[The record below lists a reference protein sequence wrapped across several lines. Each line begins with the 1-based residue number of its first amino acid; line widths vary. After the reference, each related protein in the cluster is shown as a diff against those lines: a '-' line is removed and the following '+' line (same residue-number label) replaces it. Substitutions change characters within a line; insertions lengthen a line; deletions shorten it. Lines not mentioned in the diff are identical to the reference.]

1 VSETIALGW
10 RQFRVERRQF
20 WRNPTAAF
28 FNFVLPIVFLLII
41 GALTGQKNRDIVI
54 PGIAGMNVMA
64 STFNALG
71 MNLTF
76 RREQGLLKRIRGTP
90 MPTVSYLGGILGN
103 VTYNAVVQVALVVV
117 AGKLLFGL
125 PWPHHWGEIVIFTVV
140 GVFSFSALG
149 VAFSHVIPN
158 FDAAPAYTNFV
169 YLPSILIGGVFFDPA
184 TSSAVLSDIARVMP
198 ISHFVE
204 GLRGSI
210 RVDGGLSH
218 HTGDLA
224 VLALWGAAGL
234 WFAVRGFSWE
244 QKKAR
249 SPRRPA
255 GRPRLGRRTARPA
268 SPLAANRRR

>member
-1 VSETIALGW
+1 MPDAVALGW
-10 RQFRVERRQF
+10 RQFRIERKQF

-28 FNFVLPIVFLLII
+28 FGFVLPLVFLLII
-41 GALTGQKNRDIVI
+41 GALTDQAHRDIVV

-76 RREQGLLKRIRGTP
+76 RREQGLLKRTRGTP

-103 VTYNAVVQVALVVV
+103 VVFNAIVQVALVIV

-125 PWPHHWGEIVIFTVV
+125 PWPHHWDEIAVFTVV

-204 GLRGSI
+204 GMRGAI
-210 RVDGGLSH
+210 RVHGGLSH

-234 WFAVRGFSWE
+234 WFAIRGFSWE
-244 QKKAR
+244 QRR
-249 SPRRPA
+249 S
-255 GRPRLGRRTARPA
+255 
-268 SPLAANRRR
+268 

>member
-1 VSETIALGW
+1 MSDAVAIGW
-10 RQFRVERRQF
+10 RQFRIERKQF

-28 FNFVLPIVFLLII
+28 FGFVLPLVFLLII
-41 GALTGQKNRDIVI
+41 GALTDQAHRDIVV

-76 RREQGLLKRIRGTP
+76 RREQGLLKRTRGTP

-103 VTYNAVVQVALVVV
+103 VVFNSIVQVALVIV

-125 PWPHHWGEIVIFTVV
+125 PWPHHWDELVIFTVV
-140 GVFSFSALG
+140 GVFAFSALG

-204 GLRGSI
+204 GMRGAI
-210 RVDGGLSH
+210 RVNGGLSH

-234 WFAVRGFSWE
+234 WFAIRGFSWE
-244 QKKAR
+244 Q
-249 SPRRPA
+249 RRA
-255 GRPRLGRRTARPA
+255 
-268 SPLAANRRR
+268 

>member
-1 VSETIALGW
+1 VSEAVAFGW
-10 RQFRVERRQF
+10 RQFRLERKQF

-28 FNFVLPIVFLLII
+28 FGFVLPLVFLLII
-41 GALTGQKNRDIVI
+41 GALTDQAHRDIVV

-76 RREQGLLKRIRGTP
+76 RREQGLLKRTRGTP

-103 VTYNAVVQVALVVV
+103 VVFNAIVQVALVVV

-125 PWPHHWGEIVIFTVV
+125 PWPRHWGEIVIFTVV

-204 GLRGSI
+204 GMRGAI

-234 WFAVRGFSWE
+234 WFAIRGFSWE
-244 QKKAR
+244 Q
-249 SPRRPA
+249 RRA
-255 GRPRLGRRTARPA
+255 
-268 SPLAANRRR
+268 

>member
-1 VSETIALGW
+1 MSEVVAFGW
-10 RQFRVERRQF
+10 RQFRLERTQF

-28 FNFVLPIVFLLII
+28 FGFVLPVVFLLII
-41 GALTGQKNRDIVI
+41 GALTDNAHRDIVI

-76 RREQGLLKRIRGTP
+76 RREQGLLKRVRGTP

-103 VTYNAVVQVALVVV
+103 VAFNATVQVALVVV
-117 AGKLLFGL
+117 VGNLLFGL
-125 PWPHHWGEIVIFTVV
+125 PWPHHWDEIVVFTVL
-140 GVFSFSALG
+140 GVFTFSALG
-149 VAFSHVIPN
+149 IAFSHVIPN

-204 GLRGSI
+204 GMRGAI
-210 RVDGGLSH
+210 QVDGGLSH

-244 QKKAR
+244 Q
-249 SPRRPA
+249 RRA
-255 GRPRLGRRTARPA
+255 
-268 SPLAANRRR
+268 

>member
-1 VSETIALGW
+1 VSEAVAFGW
-10 RQFRVERRQF
+10 RQFRLERKQF

-28 FNFVLPIVFLLII
+28 FGFVLPLVFLLII
-41 GALTGQKNRDIVI
+41 GALTDQAHRDIVV

-76 RREQGLLKRIRGTP
+76 RREQGLLKRTRGTP
-90 MPTVSYLGGILGN
+90 MPTVSYLGGILAN
-103 VTYNAVVQVALVVV
+103 VVFNAIVQVALVIV

-125 PWPHHWGEIVIFTVV
+125 PWPHHWGELAIFTVV

-204 GLRGSI
+204 GMRGAI
-210 RVDGGLSH
+210 RVNGGLSH

-234 WFAVRGFSWE
+234 WFAIRGFSWE
-244 QKKAR
+244 Q
-249 SPRRPA
+249 RRA
-255 GRPRLGRRTARPA
+255 
-268 SPLAANRRR
+268 

>member
-1 VSETIALGW
+1 VSEAIALSW
-10 RQFRVERRQF
+10 RQFRLERKQF

-28 FNFVLPIVFLLII
+28 FNFILPIVFLLII
-41 GALTGQKNRDIVI
+41 GALVPKTDRDIVI

-64 STFNALG
+64 STFNAVA

-90 MPTVSYLGGILGN
+90 MPTGSYLGGILGN
-103 VTYNAVVQVALVVV
+103 VAFNATVQVALVVV
-117 AGKLLFGL
+117 VGKLLFGL
-125 PWPHHWGEIVIFTVV
+125 PWPHHWDELVVFTVV
-140 GVFSFSALG
+140 GVFAFTALG
-149 VAFSHVIPN
+149 IAFSHVIPN

-198 ISHFVE
+198 ISHFVQ
-204 GLRGSI
+204 GMRGAI
-210 RVDGGLSH
+210 RVNGGLSH

-234 WFAVRGFSWE
+234 WFAIRGFSWE
-244 QKKAR
+244 QRKA
-249 SPRRPA
+249 
-255 GRPRLGRRTARPA
+255 
-268 SPLAANRRR
+268 

>member
-1 VSETIALGW
+1 VSEAVAFGW
-10 RQFRVERRQF
+10 RQFRLERKQF

-28 FNFVLPIVFLLII
+28 FGFVLPLVFLLII
-41 GALTGQKNRDIVI
+41 GALTDQDHRDIVV

-71 MNLTF
+71 MNLTY
-76 RREQGLLKRIRGTP
+76 RREQGLLKRTRGTP

-103 VTYNAVVQVALVVV
+103 VVFNAVVQVALVIV

-125 PWPHHWGEIVIFTVV
+125 PWPHHWGEIAIFTFV
-140 GVFSFSALG
+140 GVFAFSALG

-204 GLRGSI
+204 GMRGSI

-234 WFAVRGFSWE
+234 WFAIRGFSWD
-244 QKKAR
+244 Q
-249 SPRRPA
+249 RRA
-255 GRPRLGRRTARPA
+255 
-268 SPLAANRRR
+268 

>member
-1 VSETIALGW
+1 VSEVLTLGW
-10 RQFRVERRQF
+10 HQFRLERKQF
-20 WRNPTAAF
+20 WRNPSAAF
-28 FNFVLPIVFLLII
+28 FGFVLPIVFLLII
-41 GALTGQKNRDIVI
+41 GALVGAKDRDIVV

-76 RREQGLLKRIRGTP
+76 RREQGLLKRMRGTP

-103 VTYNAVVQVALVVV
+103 VAFNAVVQVALVVI

-125 PWPHHWGEIVIFTVV
+125 PWPFHWGELVIFTVV

-149 VAFSHVIPN
+149 IAFAHVIPN

-204 GLRGSI
+204 GLRGSL
-210 RVDGGLSH
+210 RAGGGLSH

-234 WFAVRGFSWE
+234 WFAVRGFSWD
-244 QKKAR
+244 QRKA
-249 SPRRPA
+249 
-255 GRPRLGRRTARPA
+255 
-268 SPLAANRRR
+268 

>member
-1 VSETIALGW
+1 VSEAVALGW
-10 RQFRVERRQF
+10 RQFRLERKQF

-28 FNFVLPIVFLLII
+28 FNFILPIVFLLII
-41 GALTGQKNRDIVI
+41 GALTGPSNRDIVI

-64 STFNALG
+64 STFNAVA

-90 MPTVSYLGGILGN
+90 MPTGSYLGGILGN
-103 VTYNAVVQVALVVV
+103 VAFNATIQVALVVV
-117 AGKLLFGL
+117 VGNLLFGL
-125 PWPHHWGEIVIFTVV
+125 PWPHHWDELVVFTAV
-140 GVFSFSALG
+140 GVFAFTALG
-149 VAFSHVIPN
+149 IAFSHVIPN

-204 GLRGSI
+204 GMRGAI
-210 RVDGGLSH
+210 RVNGGLTH

-234 WFAVRGFSWE
+234 WFAIRGFSWE
-244 QKKAR
+244 QRKA
-249 SPRRPA
+249 
-255 GRPRLGRRTARPA
+255 
-268 SPLAANRRR
+268 

>member
-1 VSETIALGW
+1 MSEALALGW
-10 RQFRVERRQF
+10 RQFRLERKQF

-41 GALTGQKNRDIVI
+41 GALTGKSHRDIVI

-64 STFNALG
+64 STFNAVA

-90 MPTVSYLGGILGN
+90 MPTGSYLGGILGS
-103 VTYNAVVQVALVVV
+103 VAFNATFQVLLVVF

-125 PWPHHWGEIVIFTVV
+125 PWPHHWDELAIFTVV
-140 GVFSFSALG
+140 GVFSFTALG
-149 VAFSHVIPN
+149 IAFAHVIPN

-204 GLRGSI
+204 GMRGAI
-210 RVDGGLSH
+210 RVNGGLTH

-224 VLALWGAAGL
+224 VLALWGVVGL
-234 WFAVRGFSWE
+234 WFAIRGFSWE
-244 QKKAR
+244 Q
-249 SPRRPA
+249 RRA
-255 GRPRLGRRTARPA
+255 
-268 SPLAANRRR
+268 

>member
-1 VSETIALGW
+1 MSEVLTLGW
-10 RQFRVERRQF
+10 HQFRLERKQF
-20 WRNPTAAF
+20 WRNPSAAF
-28 FNFVLPIVFLLII
+28 FGFVLPIVFLLII
-41 GALTGQKNRDIVI
+41 GALVGAKDRDIVV

-76 RREQGLLKRIRGTP
+76 RREQGLLKRMRGTP

-103 VTYNAVVQVALVVV
+103 VAFNAVVQVALVVI

-125 PWPHHWGEIVIFTVV
+125 PWPFHWGELVIFTVV

-149 VAFSHVIPN
+149 IAFAHVIPN

-204 GLRGSI
+204 GLRGSL
-210 RVDGGLSH
+210 RAGGGLSH

-234 WFAVRGFSWE
+234 WFAVRGFSWD
-244 QKKAR
+244 QRKA
-249 SPRRPA
+249 
-255 GRPRLGRRTARPA
+255 
-268 SPLAANRRR
+268 

>member
-1 VSETIALGW
+1 MSDAVALGW
-10 RQFRVERRQF
+10 RQFRLERKQF

-28 FNFVLPIVFLLII
+28 FGFVLPLVFLLII
-41 GALTGQKNRDIVI
+41 GALTDQAHRDIVV

-76 RREQGLLKRIRGTP
+76 RREQGLLKRTRGTP
-90 MPTVSYLGGILGN
+90 MPTVSYLGGILAN
-103 VTYNAVVQVALVVV
+103 VVFNAIVQVALVIV

-125 PWPHHWGEIVIFTVV
+125 PWPHHWGELAIFTVV

-204 GLRGSI
+204 GMRGAI
-210 RVDGGLSH
+210 RVNGGLSH

-234 WFAVRGFSWE
+234 WFAIRGFSWE
-244 QKKAR
+244 Q
-249 SPRRPA
+249 RRA
-255 GRPRLGRRTARPA
+255 
-268 SPLAANRRR
+268 

>member
-1 VSETIALGW
+1 MSEAVAFGW
-10 RQFRVERRQF
+10 GQIRLERKQF

-28 FNFVLPIVFLLII
+28 FGFVLPLVFLLII
-41 GALTGQKNRDIVI
+41 GALTDQAHRDIVV

-76 RREQGLLKRIRGTP
+76 RREQGLLKRTRGTP
-90 MPTVSYLGGILGN
+90 MPTVSYLGGILAN
-103 VTYNAVVQVALVVV
+103 VVFNAIVQVALVIV

-125 PWPHHWGEIVIFTVV
+125 PWPHHWGELAIFTVV

-204 GLRGSI
+204 GMRGAI
-210 RVDGGLSH
+210 RVNGGLSH

-234 WFAVRGFSWE
+234 WFAIRGFSWE
-244 QKKAR
+244 Q
-249 SPRRPA
+249 RRA
-255 GRPRLGRRTARPA
+255 
-268 SPLAANRRR
+268 

>member
-1 VSETIALGW
+1 VSEAVAFGW
-10 RQFRVERRQF
+10 RQFRLERKQF

-28 FNFVLPIVFLLII
+28 FGFVLPLVFLLII
-41 GALTGQKNRDIVI
+41 GALTDQAHRDIVV

-71 MNLTF
+71 MNLTY
-76 RREQGLLKRIRGTP
+76 RREQGLLKRTRGTP
-90 MPTVSYLGGILGN
+90 MPTVSYLAGILGN
-103 VTYNAVVQVALVVV
+103 VVFNAVVQVALVIV

-125 PWPHHWGEIVIFTVV
+125 PWPKHWDELVIFTVV
-140 GVFSFSALG
+140 GVFAFSALG

-204 GLRGSI
+204 GMRGAI

-234 WFAVRGFSWE
+234 WFAIRGFSWE
-244 QKKAR
+244 QRR
-249 SPRRPA
+249 S
-255 GRPRLGRRTARPA
+255 
-268 SPLAANRRR
+268 

>member
-1 VSETIALGW
+1 VSETIAFGW
-10 RQFRVERRQF
+10 RQFRLERKQF

-28 FNFVLPIVFLLII
+28 FGFVLPIVFLLII
-41 GALTGQKNRDIVI
+41 GALTDSAHRDIVI

-76 RREQGLLKRIRGTP
+76 RREQGLLKRTRGTP

-103 VTYNAVVQVALVVV
+103 VAFNATIQVGLVVV
-117 AGKLLFGL
+117 VGKLLFGL
-125 PWPHHWGEIVIFTVV
+125 PWPHHWDELVIFTIV

-204 GLRGSI
+204 GMRGAI
-210 RVDGGLSH
+210 RVDGGITH

-234 WFAVRGFSWE
+234 WFAIRGFSWE
-244 QKKAR
+244 Q
-249 SPRRPA
+249 RRA
-255 GRPRLGRRTARPA
+255 
-268 SPLAANRRR
+268 

>member
-1 VSETIALGW
+1 VSDALALGW
-10 RQFRVERRQF
+10 RQFRLERKQF

-41 GALTGQKNRDIVI
+41 GALTGQSNRDIVI

-90 MPTVSYLGGILGN
+90 MPTGSYLGGILGN
-103 VTYNAVVQVALVVV
+103 VAFNATLQVVLVVL

-125 PWPHHWGEIVIFTVV
+125 PWPQHWGEIVIFTVV
-140 GVFSFSALG
+140 GVFAFSALG

-204 GLRGSI
+204 GMRGAI

-224 VLALWGAAGL
+224 VLALWGAVGL
-234 WFAVRGFSWE
+234 WFAIRGFSWE
-244 QKKAR
+244 Q
-249 SPRRPA
+249 RRA
-255 GRPRLGRRTARPA
+255 
-268 SPLAANRRR
+268 

>member
-1 VSETIALGW
+1 VSEAVALGW
-10 RQFRVERRQF
+10 RQFRLERKQF

-28 FNFVLPIVFLLII
+28 FNFILPIVFLLII
-41 GALTGQKNRDIVI
+41 GALVSPANRDIVI

-64 STFNALG
+64 STFNAVA

-90 MPTVSYLGGILGN
+90 MPTGSYLGGILGN
-103 VTYNAVVQVALVVV
+103 VAFNATIQVALVVV
-117 AGKLLFGL
+117 VGKLLFGL
-125 PWPHHWGEIVIFTVV
+125 PWPHHWDELVIFTFV
-140 GVFSFSALG
+140 GVFAFTALG
-149 VAFSHVIPN
+149 IAFSHVIPN

-204 GLRGSI
+204 GMRGAI
-210 RVDGGLSH
+210 RVNGGLTH

-234 WFAVRGFSWE
+234 WFAIRGFSWE
-244 QKKAR
+244 QRKA
-249 SPRRPA
+249 
-255 GRPRLGRRTARPA
+255 
-268 SPLAANRRR
+268 

>member
-1 VSETIALGW
+1 MLGW
-10 RQFRVERRQF
+10 RQFRLERKQF
-20 WRNPTAAF
+20 WRNPSAAF
-28 FNFVLPIVFLLII
+28 FGFVLPIVFLLII
-41 GALTGQKNRDIVI
+41 GALTDAKHRDIVV

-76 RREQGLLKRIRGTP
+76 RREQGLLKRTRGTP

-103 VTYNAVVQVALVVV
+103 VAFNAIVQVALVIV

-125 PWPHHWGEIVIFTVV
+125 PWPHHWDELAIFTIV

-149 VAFSHVIPN
+149 VAFAHVIPN

-184 TSSAVLSDIARVMP
+184 TSSAVISDIARVMP

-204 GLRGSI
+204 GMRGSLRI
-210 RVDGGLSH
+210 GGGITH

-234 WFAVRGFSWE
+234 WFAVRGFSWD
-244 QKKAR
+244 QRKA
-249 SPRRPA
+249 
-255 GRPRLGRRTARPA
+255 
-268 SPLAANRRR
+268 

>member
-1 VSETIALGW
+1 M
-10 RQFRVERRQF
+10 
-20 WRNPTAAF
+20 
-28 FNFVLPIVFLLII
+28 FLLII
-41 GALTGQKNRDIVI
+41 GALTDDAHRDIVI

-76 RREQGLLKRIRGTP
+76 RREQGLLKRVRGTP

-103 VTYNAVVQVALVVV
+103 VAFNATVQVALVIV
-117 AGKLLFGL
+117 AGNSCSASRGRTTGTRSRSS
-125 PWPHHWGEIVIFTVV
+125 PSS
-140 GVFSFSALG
+140 GVFTFSALG

-169 YLPSILIGGVFFDPA
+169 YLPVDPHRGRLLRPGDVL
-184 TSSAVLSDIARVMP
+184 SVLSDIARVMP

-204 GLRGSI
+204 GMRGAI
-210 RVDGGLSH
+210 QVDGGLSH

-234 WFAVRGFSWE
+234 WFAIRGFSWE
-244 QKKAR
+244 Q
-249 SPRRPA
+249 RRA
-255 GRPRLGRRTARPA
+255 
-268 SPLAANRRR
+268 

>member
-1 VSETIALGW
+1 VSDALALGW
-10 RQFRVERRQF
+10 RQFRLERKQF

-41 GALTGQKNRDIVI
+41 GALTGQSNRDIVI

-90 MPTVSYLGGILGN
+90 MPTGSYLGGILGN
-103 VTYNAVVQVALVVV
+103 VAFNATLQVVLVVL

-125 PWPHHWGEIVIFTVV
+125 PWPQHWGELVIFTVV
-140 GVFSFSALG
+140 GVFAFSALG

-204 GLRGSI
+204 GMRGAI

-224 VLALWGAAGL
+224 VLALWGAVGL
-234 WFAVRGFSWE
+234 WFAIRGFSWE
-244 QKKAR
+244 Q
-249 SPRRPA
+249 RRA
-255 GRPRLGRRTARPA
+255 
-268 SPLAANRRR
+268 

>member
-1 VSETIALGW
+1 VSDALALGW
-10 RQFRVERRQF
+10 RQFRLERKQF

-41 GALTGQKNRDIVI
+41 GALTGQSNRDIVI

-90 MPTVSYLGGILGN
+90 MPTGSYLGGILGN
-103 VTYNAVVQVALVVV
+103 VAFNATLQVVLVVL

-125 PWPHHWGEIVIFTVV
+125 PWPQHWGELAIFTVV
-140 GVFSFSALG
+140 GVFAFSALG

-204 GLRGSI
+204 GMRGAI

-224 VLALWGAAGL
+224 VLALWGAVGL
-234 WFAVRGFSWE
+234 WFAIRGFSWE
-244 QKKAR
+244 Q
-249 SPRRPA
+249 RRA
-255 GRPRLGRRTARPA
+255 
-268 SPLAANRRR
+268 

>member
-1 VSETIALGW
+1 VSEAVAFGW
-10 RQFRVERRQF
+10 RQFRLERKQF

-28 FNFVLPIVFLLII
+28 FGFVLPLVFLLII
-41 GALTGQKNRDIVI
+41 GALTDQDHRDIVV

-76 RREQGLLKRIRGTP
+76 RREQGLLKRTRGTP

-103 VTYNAVVQVALVVV
+103 VVFNAIVQVALVVV

-125 PWPHHWGEIVIFTVV
+125 PWPRHWGEIAIFTVV

-149 VAFSHVIPN
+149 VAFSHLIPN

-204 GLRGSI
+204 GMRGAI

-234 WFAVRGFSWE
+234 WFAIRGFSWE
-244 QKKAR
+244 Q
-249 SPRRPA
+249 RRA
-255 GRPRLGRRTARPA
+255 
-268 SPLAANRRR
+268 

>member
-1 VSETIALGW
+1 MSEAVAFGW
-10 RQFRVERRQF
+10 RQFRLERKQF

-28 FNFVLPIVFLLII
+28 FGFVLPLVFLLII
-41 GALTGQKNRDIVI
+41 GALTDQAHRDIVV

-76 RREQGLLKRIRGTP
+76 RREQGLLKRTRGTP
-90 MPTVSYLGGILGN
+90 MPTVSYLGGILAN
-103 VTYNAVVQVALVVV
+103 VVFNAIVQVALVIV

-125 PWPHHWGEIVIFTVV
+125 PWPHHWGELAIFTVV

-184 TSSAVLSDIARVMP
+184 NASQVINDIARIMP
-198 ISHFVE
+198 ISHFIA
-204 GLRGSI
+204 GMRASLQPG
-210 RVDGGLSH
+210 GGLSDEL
-218 HTGDLA
+218 GNLA
-224 VLALWGAAGL
+224 VLGLWGLGGL

-244 QKKAR
+244 QKRA
-249 SPRRPA
+249 
-255 GRPRLGRRTARPA
+255 
-268 SPLAANRRR
+268 

>member
-1 VSETIALGW
+1 VSEAVAFGW
-10 RQFRVERRQF
+10 RQFRLERKQF

-28 FNFVLPIVFLLII
+28 FGFVLPLVFLLII
-41 GALTGQKNRDIVI
+41 GALTDQAHRDIVV

-76 RREQGLLKRIRGTP
+76 RREQGLLKRTRGTP
-90 MPTVSYLGGILGN
+90 MPTVSYLGGILAN
-103 VTYNAVVQVALVVV
+103 VVFNAIVQVALVIV

-125 PWPHHWGEIVIFTVV
+125 PWPHHWGELAIFTVV

-204 GLRGSI
+204 VMRGAI
-210 RVDGGLSH
+210 RVNGGLSH

-234 WFAVRGFSWE
+234 WFAIRGFSWE
-244 QKKAR
+244 Q
-249 SPRRPA
+249 RRA
-255 GRPRLGRRTARPA
+255 
-268 SPLAANRRR
+268 

>member
-1 VSETIALGW
+1 MSEAVAFGW
-10 RQFRVERRQF
+10 RQFRLERKQF

-28 FNFVLPIVFLLII
+28 FGFVLPLVFLLII
-41 GALTGQKNRDIVI
+41 GALTDQAHRDIVV

-76 RREQGLLKRIRGTP
+76 RREQGLLKRTRGTP
-90 MPTVSYLGGILGN
+90 MPTVSYLGGILAN
-103 VTYNAVVQVALVVV
+103 VVFNAIVQVALVIV

-125 PWPHHWGEIVIFTVV
+125 PWPHHWGELAIFTVV

-204 GLRGSI
+204 GMRGAI
-210 RVDGGLSH
+210 RVNGGLSH

-234 WFAVRGFSWE
+234 WFAIRGFSWE
-244 QKKAR
+244 Q
-249 SPRRPA
+249 RRA
-255 GRPRLGRRTARPA
+255 
-268 SPLAANRRR
+268 

>member
-1 VSETIALGW
+1 VSETLALGW

-41 GALTGQKNRDIVI
+41 GALTGQENRDIVI

-103 VTYNAVVQVALVVV
+103 VAFNAAVQVALVVL

-125 PWPHHWGEIVIFTVV
+125 PWPHHWDELVIFTVV

-204 GLRGSI
+204 GMRGAI

-244 QKKAR
+244 QKKA
-249 SPRRPA
+249 
-255 GRPRLGRRTARPA
+255 
-268 SPLAANRRR
+268 

>member
-1 VSETIALGW
+1 VSEVLTLGW
-10 RQFRVERRQF
+10 HQFRLERKQF
-20 WRNPTAAF
+20 WRNPSAAF
-28 FNFVLPIVFLLII
+28 FGFVLPIVFLLII
-41 GALTGQKNRDIVI
+41 GALVGAKDRDIVV

-76 RREQGLLKRIRGTP
+76 RREQGLLKRMRGTP

-103 VTYNAVVQVALVVV
+103 VAFNAVIQVALVVI

-125 PWPHHWGEIVIFTVV
+125 PWPFHWGELVIFTVV

-149 VAFSHVIPN
+149 IAFAHVIPN

-204 GLRGSI
+204 GLRGSL
-210 RVDGGLSH
+210 RAGGGLSH

-234 WFAVRGFSWE
+234 WFAVRGFSWD
-244 QKKAR
+244 QRKA
-249 SPRRPA
+249 
-255 GRPRLGRRTARPA
+255 
-268 SPLAANRRR
+268 

>member
-1 VSETIALGW
+1 MSEVVTFGW
-10 RQFRVERRQF
+10 RQFRLERKQF
-20 WRNPTAAF
+20 WRNPSAAF
-28 FNFVLPIVFLLII
+28 FGFVLPILFLLII
-41 GALTGQKNRDIVI
+41 GGLTDQANRDIIV

-76 RREQGLLKRIRGTP
+76 RREQGLLKRMHGTP

-103 VTYNAVVQVALVVV
+103 VAFNAIVQVALVVV
-117 AGKLLFGL
+117 AGNLLFGL
-125 PWPHHWGEIVIFTVV
+125 PWPYHWDELVIFTVV
-140 GVFSFSALG
+140 GVFTFSTLG

-184 TSSAVLSDIARVMP
+184 TSSAVLSDIARVLP

-204 GLRGSI
+204 GLRGAI
-210 RVDGGLSH
+210 QVDGGLSH

-234 WFAVRGFSWE
+234 WFAIRGFSWE
-244 QKKAR
+244 Q
-249 SPRRPA
+249 RRA
-255 GRPRLGRRTARPA
+255 
-268 SPLAANRRR
+268 

>member
-1 VSETIALGW
+1 MSEVVTFGW
-10 RQFRVERRQF
+10 RQFRLERKQF
-20 WRNPTAAF
+20 WRNPSAAF
-28 FNFVLPIVFLLII
+28 FGFVLPILFLLII
-41 GALTGQKNRDIVI
+41 GGLTDQANRDIIV

-76 RREQGLLKRIRGTP
+76 RREQGLLKRMHGTP

-103 VTYNAVVQVALVVV
+103 VAFNAIVQVALVFV
-117 AGKLLFGL
+117 AGNLLFGL
-125 PWPHHWGEIVIFTVV
+125 PWPYHWDELVIFTVV
-140 GVFSFSALG
+140 GVFTFSTLG

-184 TSSAVLSDIARVMP
+184 TSSAVLSDIARVLP

-204 GLRGSI
+204 GMRGAI
-210 RVDGGLSH
+210 QVDGGLSH

-224 VLALWGAAGL
+224 VLALWGVVGL
-234 WFAVRGFSWE
+234 WFAIRGFSWE
-244 QKKAR
+244 Q
-249 SPRRPA
+249 RRA
-255 GRPRLGRRTARPA
+255 
-268 SPLAANRRR
+268 

>member
-1 VSETIALGW
+1 VSEVVTLGW
-10 RQFRVERRQF
+10 HQFRLERKQF
-20 WRNPTAAF
+20 WRNPSAAF
-28 FNFVLPIVFLLII
+28 FGFVLPIVFLLII
-41 GALTGQKNRDIVI
+41 GALTDAKHRDIVV

-76 RREQGLLKRIRGTP
+76 RREQGLLKRMRGTP

-103 VTYNAVVQVALVVV
+103 VAFNAVVQVALVIV

-125 PWPHHWGEIVIFTVV
+125 PWPHHWIELISFTVV

-204 GLRGSI
+204 GMRGSI

-234 WFAVRGFSWE
+234 WFAIRGFSWD
-244 QKKAR
+244 Q
-249 SPRRPA
+249 RRA
-255 GRPRLGRRTARPA
+255 
-268 SPLAANRRR
+268 

>member
-1 VSETIALGW
+1 VSEAVAFGW
-10 RQFRVERRQF
+10 RQFRLERKQF

-28 FNFVLPIVFLLII
+28 FGFVLPLVFLLII
-41 GALTGQKNRDIVI
+41 GALTDQAHRDIVV

-103 VTYNAVVQVALVVV
+103 VVFNAVVQVALVIV
-117 AGKLLFGL
+117 AGKVLFGL
-125 PWPHHWGEIVIFTVV
+125 PWPQHWGEVAIFTVV
-140 GVFSFSALG
+140 GVFTFSALG

-204 GLRGSI
+204 GMRGAI
-210 RVDGGLSH
+210 RADGGLSH

-224 VLALWGAAGL
+224 VLALWGAVGL
-234 WFAVRGFSWE
+234 WFAIRGFSWE
-244 QKKAR
+244 Q
-249 SPRRPA
+249 RRA
-255 GRPRLGRRTARPA
+255 
-268 SPLAANRRR
+268 

>member
-1 VSETIALGW
+1 VSEAIALGW
-10 RQFRVERRQF
+10 RQFRLERRQF

-28 FNFVLPIVFLLII
+28 FNFILPIVFLLII
-41 GALTGQKNRDIVI
+41 GALVPKADRDIVI

-64 STFNALG
+64 STFNAVA

-90 MPTVSYLGGILGN
+90 MPTGSYLGGILGN
-103 VTYNAVVQVALVVV
+103 VAFNATIQVALVVV
-117 AGKLLFGL
+117 VGKLLFGL
-125 PWPHHWGEIVIFTVV
+125 PWPQHWDELVIFTVV
-140 GVFSFSALG
+140 GVSAFTALG
-149 VAFSHVIPN
+149 IAFSHVIPN

-198 ISHFVE
+198 ISHFIE
-204 GLRGSI
+204 GMRGAI

-234 WFAVRGFSWE
+234 WFAIRGFSWE
-244 QKKAR
+244 QRKA
-249 SPRRPA
+249 
-255 GRPRLGRRTARPA
+255 
-268 SPLAANRRR
+268 